1 MIEWLKILINKG
13 YKNIMKEKETEN
25 KKLLLIP
32 KIEEYIEYML
42 NLLIKLPRI
51 EKFNIGNEY
60 KKSMYEML
68 ENVMYLNKIRE
79 NKECLILANKIDA
92 VLNCQR
98 VYLRIMRKNHW
109 IDERKFGIAIDKI
122 YEMGKI
128 VGGLTK
134 YYAKNN

>member
-1 MIEWLKILINKG
+1 
-13 YKNIMKEKETEN
+13 MKEKETEN

-98 VYLRIMRKNHW
+98 IYLRIMKNNHW

>member
-1 MIEWLKILINKG
+1 MDNNENMSSKD
-13 YKNIMKEKETEN
+13 MEN
-25 KKLLLIP
+25 KKLILIP

-92 VLNCQR
+92 ELNCQR
-98 VYLRIMRKNHW
+98 IYLRIMRKNHW

>member
-1 MIEWLKILINKG
+1 
-13 YKNIMKEKETEN
+13 MKEKETEN

-92 VLNCQR
+92 GLNCQR
-98 VYLRIMRKNHW
+98 IYLRIMKKNHW
-109 IDERKFGIAIDKI
+109 VDERKFGIAIDKI

>member
-1 MIEWLKILINKG
+1 
-13 YKNIMKEKETEN
+13 MKEKETEN

-42 NLLIKLPRI
+42 NLLMKLPRI

-79 NKECLILANKIDA
+79 NKECLILANKIDSG
-92 VLNCQR
+92 LNCQR
-98 VYLRIMRKNHW
+98 IYLRIMRKNHW